1 MHRCSI
7 MSRAQVQ
14 WYDRC
19 SGAAG
24 RQCTGVALCHVHK
37 YSSTTGVQ
45 VQQCGRCESIACQDV
60 KSTDAVSSMAGVRVQ
75 ECGRDAGTGDVVL
88 SSGAQAMYR

>member
-1 MHRCSI
+1 M
-7 MSRAQVQ
+7 
-14 WYDRC
+14 
-19 SGAAG
+19 
-24 RQCTGVALCHVHK
+24 
-37 YSSTTGVQ
+37 Q